1 MECKKVG
8 RPKKSE
14 SEKSNIEIKLRVTKA
29 QAKKIRNDSRAY
41 PSIMSYIRSKL
52 L

>member
-1 MECKKVG
+1 MQNKVG

-14 SEKSNIEIKLRVTKA
+14 SEKSNVEIKLKVTKA
-29 QAKKIRNDSRAY
+29 QAKKIRSDAKKY